1 MGDSPDLTLT
11 VQANRG
17 ELNSHAQLRRI
28 QRDVLAIMGNGSLP
42 QEPLYAPD
50 LARRPRSRA
59 GSAVRKP
66 LLRPGA

>member
-42 QEPLYAPD
+42 QEALYAPD

-59 GSAVRKP
+59 GSGGPKTVAA
-66 LLRPGA
+66 PGA